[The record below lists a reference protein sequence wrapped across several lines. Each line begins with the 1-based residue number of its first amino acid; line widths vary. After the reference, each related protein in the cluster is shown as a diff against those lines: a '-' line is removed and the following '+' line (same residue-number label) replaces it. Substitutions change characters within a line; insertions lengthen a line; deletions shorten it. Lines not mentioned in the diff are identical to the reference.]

1 MFVFFLKR
9 SLVISLLVLIQGF
22 LGGSPLFSNDGIA
35 VALTKA
41 EKQQKRTAR
50 SVASLFISGA
60 GTAHGVE
67 ETSPLHVVE
76 VIETEP
82 TPESSS
88 VVLEPESSTV
98 LEPESATTLE
108 SESATTLESESSTTL
123 ESESSTVLESESAT
137 TLESESSTTL
147 ESKSSTIGLV
157 MMGGQ
162 FDTNAD
168 FARLG
173 GKTDSTSSFFGQVR
187 HERER
192 FSGQASFYKNWN
204 RRYTGNDLDL
214 LILQPGMKF
223 RPSPSITL
231 IPSVKLDATWLDRGQ
246 VPFYRSYGV
255 NLMANFAE
263 GLLSNLTLD
272 VAYRDFKKGKDDYN
286 TNFSGTL
293 NWESSLV
300 EGDTISLR
308 PYVLTNFAYSGS
320 SDIAVRPKYLQMG
333 VNGSYTYPVMEK
345 ISVEPSGS
353 IYFRP
358 YKIVKGGVR
367 DDTNHTYGLSV
378 SIDEFILPNQTLT
391 ISYIHEE
398 NHSTGK
404 NENYINDSVSI
415 ELLCL
420 FF

>member
-1 MFVFFLKR
+1 M
-9 SLVISLLVLIQGF
+9 I
-22 LGGSPLFSNDGIA
+22 
-35 VALTKA
+35 
-41 EKQQKRTAR
+41 
-50 SVASLFISGA
+50 
-60 GTAHGVE
+60 
-67 ETSPLHVVE
+67 
-76 VIETEP
+76 
-82 TPESSS
+82 
-88 VVLEPESSTV
+88 
-98 LEPESATTLE
+98 
-108 SESATTLESESSTTL
+108 
-123 ESESSTVLESESAT
+123 
-137 TLESESSTTL
+137 
-147 ESKSSTIGLV
+147 
-157 MMGGQ
+157 GGQ

-168 FARLG
+168 FARVG

>member
-9 SLVISLLVLIQGF
+9 SLVISLV
-22 LGGSPLFSNDGIA
+22 
-35 VALTKA
+35 
-41 EKQQKRTAR
+41 
-50 SVASLFISGA
+50 SLFISGA
-60 GTAHGVE
+60 GTAHGAE
-67 ETSPLHVVE
+67 ETSPLPVIE

-98 LEPESATTLE
+98 LEP
-108 SESATTLESESSTTL
+108 
-123 ESESSTVLESESAT
+123 
-137 TLESESSTTL
+137 
-147 ESKSSTIGLV
+147 KSSTIGLV

-168 FARLG
+168 FARVG
-173 GKTDSTSSFFGQVR
+173 GKTDQTGSFFGQVR

-192 FSGQASFYKNWN
+192 FSGQASFYKNLN
-204 RRYTGNDLDL
+204 NRYTGNDLDL
-214 LILQPGMKF
+214 LILQPGIKF
-223 RPSPSITL
+223 KPSPTITL

-246 VPFYRSYGV
+246 KPFYRSYGV
-255 NLMANFAE
+255 NLLVNFAE
-263 GLLSNLTLD
+263 GLLSNLSFD
-272 VAYRDFKKGKDDYN
+272 VSYRDFRKGKDDYN

-300 EGDTISLR
+300 EGDTFSLR

-333 VNGSYTYPVMEK
+333 VNGSYTYPFTEK

-367 DDTNHTYGLSV
+367 DDTNHTWGLSV

-391 ISYIHEE
+391 VGYIHEE
-398 NHSTGK
+398 NHSTGI
-404 NENYINDSVSI
+404 NENYINDSIAI

>member
-108 SESATTLESESSTTL
+108 SES
-123 ESESSTVLESESAT
+123 STVLESESAT

-168 FARLG
+168 FARVG

-272 VAYRDFKKGKDDYN
+272 VAYRDFKSGKDDYN

-391 ISYIHEE
+391 IGYIHEE

>member
-98 LEPESATTLE
+98 LEPESATILE

-123 ESESSTVLESESAT
+123 ESK
-137 TLESESSTTL
+137 SSTTL

>member
-9 SLVISLLVLIQGF
+9 SLVISL
-22 LGGSPLFSNDGIA
+22 
-35 VALTKA
+35 
-41 EKQQKRTAR
+41 
-50 SVASLFISGA
+50 ASLFISGA

-67 ETSPLHVVE
+67 ETSPLQSPLHVIE

-82 TPESSS
+82 IPESSS
-88 VVLEPESSTV
+88 VVLE
-98 LEPESATTLE
+98 
-108 SESATTLESESSTTL
+108 SESA
-123 ESESSTVLESESAT
+123 TVLESESAT
-137 TLESESSTTL
+137 VLEP
-147 ESKSSTIGLV
+147 KSSTIALV

-168 FARLG
+168 FARVG
-173 GKTDSTSSFFGQVR
+173 GKTDQTGSFFGQVR

-192 FSGQASFYKNWN
+192 LSAQVSYYKNLN
-204 RRYTGNDLDL
+204 NRYTGNDLDL
-214 LILQPGMKF
+214 IIVQPGIKF
-223 RPSPSITL
+223 QPTPTLTL
-231 IPSVKLDATWLDRGQ
+231 IPSVKLDATWLNRTQ
-246 VPFYRSYGV
+246 TPFYRSYGL
-255 NLMANFAE
+255 NLMVNFAE
-263 GLLSNLTLD
+263 GLLSNLTFD
-272 VAYRDFKKGKDDYN
+272 VSFRDFKRGKDDYN

-300 EGDTISLR
+300 EGDTFSLR

-320 SDIAVRPKYLQMG
+320 SDIAVKPKYLQMG

-367 DDTNHTYGLSV
+367 DDTNHTWGLSV

-391 ISYIHEE
+391 VGYIHEE

>member
-1 MFVFFLKR
+1 MFVSFLKR
-9 SLVISLLVLIQGF
+9 SLVILLLVLTQGF

-41 EKQQKRTAR
+41 EKQQKRTTRSNDGIAVALTKAEKQKKRTAR

-98 LEPESATTLE
+98 LEPES
-108 SESATTLESESSTTL
+108 
-123 ESESSTVLESESAT
+123 STVLEP
-137 TLESESSTTL
+137 ESSTAL
-147 ESKSSTIGLV
+147 EPESSTALEPESSTIGLV

-173 GKTDSTSSFFGQVR
+173 GKTDATGSFFGQLR

-192 FSGQASFYKNWN
+192 LSAQASYYKNLN
-204 RRYTGNDLDL
+204 NRYTGNDLDL
-214 LILQPGMKF
+214 LILQPGIKF
-223 RPSPSITL
+223 RPSSTITL
-231 IPSVKLDATWLDRGQ
+231 IPSLKLDATWLNRTNQ
-246 VPFYRSYGV
+246 PFYRSYGINLLV
-255 NLMANFAE
+255 NFEE
-263 GLLSNLTLD
+263 GLLSNLNFD
-272 VAYRDFKKGKDDYN
+272 VAFRDFKRGKDDYN

-293 NWESSLV
+293 TKESLLV
-300 EGDTISLR
+300 EGDTLSLR

-320 SDIAVRPKYLQMG
+320 SDIAVRPKYLQGG
-333 VNGSYTYPVMEK
+333 VNASYTYPVMENV
-345 ISVEPSGS
+345 SVEPMASV
-353 IYFRP
+353 YFRP
-358 YKIVKGGVR
+358 YKIVKGGIR
-367 DDTNHTYGLSV
+367 DDTNTVFGLSV
-378 SIDEFILPNQTLT
+378 SIDEFIFPNQTLT
-391 ISYIHEE
+391 AGYGHEE
-398 NHSTGK
+398 NHSTVRTD
-404 NENYINDSVSI
+404 NYINDSFTI
-415 ELLCL
+415 EVLWL